1 MDHSTAGLPVHHQL
15 LEFTQTHVH
24 WVGNAIQPS
33 HPLLSPSI
41 DVSFYLFIYLFLF
54 QPFRNF
60 CFRYDFGI
68 QHIFEFCNV
77 TPKFEDV
84 LLIKDVI
91 RLVWEIHLVSEL
103 ILSNSNILNIK
114 ICSLNLYYL
123 NILYY
128 INYFCFTIILLTCVF
143 TLCSEF
149 IF

>member
-1 MDHSTAGLPVHHQL
+1 M
-15 LEFTQTHVH
+15 
-24 WVGNAIQPS
+24 
-33 HPLLSPSI
+33 
-41 DVSFYLFIYLFLF
+41 
-54 QPFRNF
+54 
-60 CFRYDFGI
+60 
-68 QHIFEFCNV
+68 FEFCNV

-143 TLCSEF
+143 ILCSEF